1 MGRSRKGKDGL
12 PKKKRVYVSKD
23 ILGTLEAQY
32 GSRFSIVREVTIVD
46 PEEAALQSAYYYRKY
61 PKYYSKSIEKRGID
75 VDALPDTTDFD
86 PDSVPTVRRID
97 ALMIGSMDDYGEYPR
112 TAVEIKT
119 SRADFKR
126 DTDTKRKA
134 WFAVSHRFVYLV
146 PEGLIKPEEVPA
158 GCGLWYWVQ
167 SPTGNHINIVKRA
180 EVRHNVDDLS
190 QGMIAY
196 LMGRVFRAEGKLR
209 RAGL

>member
-23 ILGTLEAQY
+23 ILGALESQY
-32 GSRFSIVREVTIVD
+32 GARFSIVREVTIVD
-46 PEEAALQSAYYYRKY
+46 PEEAALQTAYYYRKY
-61 PKYYSKSIEKRGID
+61 PKYYAKSIEKRGID
-75 VDALPDTTDFD
+75 VDELPDTTNFV
-86 PDSVPTVRRID
+86 PNAVPTVRRID
-97 ALMIGSMDDYGEYPR
+97 ALMVGSMDSHGEYPR

-126 DTDTKRKA
+126 DTEAKRKA

-158 GCGLWYWVQ
+158 GCGLWYWVNNG
-167 SPTGNHINIVKRA
+167 SYSSITIVKRA
-180 EVRHNVDDLS
+180 EVRHNVQDLD

-196 LMGRVFRAEGKLR
+196 LMGRVARAEGKLR